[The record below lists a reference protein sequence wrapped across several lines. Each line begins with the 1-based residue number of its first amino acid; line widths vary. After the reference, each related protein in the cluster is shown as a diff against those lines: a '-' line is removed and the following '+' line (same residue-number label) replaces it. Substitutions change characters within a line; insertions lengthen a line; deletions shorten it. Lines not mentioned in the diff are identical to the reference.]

1 MKIKLLLIVFSILTI
16 FAILYG
22 VIFYTFR
29 ANKNVDPAITPVVV
43 NQEVSPLATV
53 KEPEPPEISNLKLP
67 TQKKILENDYHIFQT
82 FNNCGPASFSMA
94 LSYYDINVSQKVLG
108 DKLRPYQ
115 VVGGDNDDKS
125 VTLEELADSAGDYG
139 LTAYHRPNGDVDKI
153 KLFITYDIPIITRTW
168 LKTDDDIG
176 HYRVIKGYDDDAE
189 IIIQDDSLQGKN
201 LEYSYDEFFELW
213 EKYNYEYLVLV
224 PDNKKEIVEAI
235 LGADLDEQ
243 VAWANAVKLSEQ
255 FLDENPGDVYS
266 KFNLSVALYKTGD
279 YERSVKVFE
288 EIEDKISART
298 LWYQIEPILAY
309 YQLKDYDRVFSISD
323 QLLTNQNRAFSEL
336 YILRGKIYEQKGQ
349 ANLAKLEFDNA
360 KKYNKNIDIND
371 PLILR

>member
-1 MKIKLLLIVFSILTI
+1 M
-16 FAILYG
+16 
-22 VIFYTFR
+22 
-29 ANKNVDPAITPVVV
+29 
-43 NQEVSPLATV
+43 
-53 KEPEPPEISNLKLP
+53 
-67 TQKKILENDYHIFQT
+67 
-82 FNNCGPASFSMA
+82 
-94 LSYYDINVSQKVLG
+94 
-108 DKLRPYQ
+108 
-115 VVGGDNDDKS
+115 
-125 VTLEELADSAGDYG
+125 
-139 LTAYHRPNGDVDKI
+139 
-153 KLFITYDIPIITRTW
+153 
-168 LKTDDDIG
+168 
-176 HYRVIKGYDDDAE
+176 
-189 IIIQDDSLQGKN
+189 
-201 LEYSYDEFFELW
+201 
-213 EKYNYEYLVLV
+213 
-224 PDNKKEIVEAI
+224 
-235 LGADLDEQ
+235 
-243 VAWANAVKLSEQ
+243 AWANAVKLSEQ